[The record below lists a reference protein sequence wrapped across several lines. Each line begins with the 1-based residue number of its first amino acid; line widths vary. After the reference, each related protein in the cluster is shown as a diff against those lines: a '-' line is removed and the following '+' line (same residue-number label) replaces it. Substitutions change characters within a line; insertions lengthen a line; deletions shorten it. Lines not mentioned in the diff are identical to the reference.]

1 MNRGLRAFAVIG
13 ALLVAVP
20 LPAQTL
26 RETFESLYV
35 FGECGEPVC
44 LDVAASVHGRH
55 FSVLAEEAGTDMI
68 GFVLQSI
75 GSSLSNIPI
84 PSANSGEIFF
94 FEDGELVS
102 TPTSAGPAFIER
114 SQTLGRENL
123 LVGFNLGRS
132 SMSNIRGQSLE
143 DLTLTFTHE
152 DVGTAGL
159 GEPDFENDVI
169 EVVSDIDLAFTF
181 ASVFLTYGVTNTIDI
196 GLAVPIVSAS
206 LSGTSSARI
215 RPFEGTAS
223 PHGFNEDGEV
233 GLTATSSA
241 DATST
246 GVGDIALRA
255 KANLSQ
261 SDAWGLAALGEIRL
275 PTGDED
281 NFQGTGETTA
291 RILGIVSG
299 RSGTFSPHANAG
311 FTLRTGEAN
320 ASSLSVR
327 AGLDALL
334 SESVTGSIEVLGD
347 FLVQDVSNDE
357 AVTRE
362 VAYQFP
368 VERVVSV
375 SEIPDRRDH
384 VLDFVGAVKVQP
396 AAGFRVVGSMLV
408 PLMEGGVRPNFQWAI
423 GVERIF

>member
-1 MNRGLRAFAVIG
+1 MTRGLRAFAVIG

-20 LPAQTL
+20 VPAQTL

-55 FSVLAEEAGTDMI
+55 YSVLAEEAGTDMI
-68 GFVLQSI
+68 GFVLQAI

-94 FEDGELVS
+94 FQDGELVS

-114 SQTLGRENL
+114 SQTLGRSNL

-132 SMSNIRGQSLE
+132 SMSNLRGQSLQ

-152 DVGTAGL
+152 DVGSAGL

-181 ASVFLTYGVTNTIDI
+181 ASVFLTYGVTNAVDI

-206 LSGTSSARI
+206 LRGTSTARI
-215 RPFEGTAS
+215 IPFQGTSS
-223 PHGFNEDGEV
+223 PHGFNVDGVV
-233 GLTATSSA
+233 GLTSSTSA

-246 GVGDIALRA
+246 GVGDIAFRA
-255 KANLSQ
+255 KANLTQ
-261 SDAWGLAALGEIRL
+261 SDAWGVAALGEVRL

-299 RSGTFSPHANAG
+299 RSETFSPHANAG
-311 FTLRTGEAN
+311 FTLRTGEAS
-320 ASSLSVR
+320 ASSVSLR

-334 SESVTGSIEVLGD
+334 SGSVTGSIEILGEFQVED
-347 FLVQDVSNDE
+347 AGNDE

-375 SEIPDRRDH
+375 SEIPEQQDH

-396 AAGFRVVGSMLV
+396 AAGFRIVGSMLV
-408 PLMEGGVRPNFQWAI
+408 PLIEGGVRPNFQWAI